1 MHVHC
6 LCIQLHKWRA
16 AYLDTVY
23 TTLYTCILFACMCMH
38 FSYSFA
44 FSCILYARVC
54 NAAYS
59 CSSLHTVKVAYKHMH
74 TFVVCIHLHNIAR
87 QGALESCSHAMMH
100 TVSFGVAPFW
110 EAIKCVN
117 MHRYSCIKTMQQYAL
132 NCIWLHYYAYDVC
145 CIQMHSLHTNTYSLD
160 LLAFKPSRLI
170 AYLLHTYTICQRLP
184 ALRAYRS
191 IQ

>member
-1 MHVHC
+1 MNDVLHIWTQSIQHYIRVYYLHACVCIFHILLHFLVYCVHEYAMLHTAAVHC
-6 LCIQLHKWRA
+6 ILHSEGCI
-16 AYLDTVY
+16 
-23 TTLYTCILFACMCMH
+23 
-38 FSYSFA
+38 
-44 FSCILYARVC
+44 
-54 NAAYS
+54 
-59 CSSLHTVKVAYKHMH
+59 HMH
-74 TFVVCIHLHNIAR
+74 TFVVCKLVHNIAK

-100 TVSFGVAPFW
+100 TVSFGVAPFR

-117 MHRYSCIKTMQQYAL
+117 MHRYSCIKIMQQYAL

-184 ALRAYRS
+184 ALRAYGS